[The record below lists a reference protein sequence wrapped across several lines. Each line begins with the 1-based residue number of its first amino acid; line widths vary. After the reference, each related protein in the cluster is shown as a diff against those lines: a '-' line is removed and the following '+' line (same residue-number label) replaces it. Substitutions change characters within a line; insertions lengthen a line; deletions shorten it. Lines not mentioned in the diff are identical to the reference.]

1 MKASIQSQNDKIAR
15 QDEEIMS
22 LRSDISKLDD
32 KVAVLTN
39 ALDAVCN
46 KADNNEQYSRR
57 YCLQINGIPTEK
69 YEKASDCV
77 KKVTEVCRNLQVDIS
92 QTDIDRAHH
101 VGRVKSQMIVKFHS
115 FKIRS

>member
-1 MKASIQSQNDKIAR
+1 MVAINKKLEDLATKSDIDELKALIQSQNDKIAR

-46 KADNNEQYSRR
+46 KADNNEQYSQR
-57 YCLQINGIPTEK
+57 YCLRINGIPTER

-77 KKVTEVCRNLQVDIS
+77 KKSIS
-92 QTDIDRAHH
+92 PKLI
-101 VGRVKSQMIVKFHS
+101 
-115 FKIRS
+115 